1 MRGIRMSIGIGD
13 NLTGSFGFAKDKLGG
28 NFVTWLIL
36 AVLNIV
42 PVVNWI
48 VFGTYVKVLRG
59 DDPDLDNMG
68 KSFVDGL
75 LALIIAL
82 IYMIVPI
89 VLSIIVSVGMFTV
102 GSVATISP
110 TSSVVP
116 DMMAGVGVVLMF
128 GLILVCIIVSI
139 LFSLLLIPA
148 LVNFARNGFGAA
160 FSFGTIFGMINK
172 AGWLNYIVSIILI
185 WIIFGVII
193 FICGLLSVIIIGIIL
208 LIFILPF
215 LYCWAAKYFA
225 NLFE

>member
-1 MRGIRMSIGIGD
+1 MSIGIGD

-36 AVLNIV
+36 AVLNLV
-42 PVVNWI
+42 PIVNWI

-59 DDPDLDNMG
+59 NDPDLDNMG

-75 LALIIAL
+75 LALIIGL

-89 VLSIIVSVGMFTV
+89 ILMIIVSVGMFTI
-102 GSVATISP
+102 GSVATITP
-110 TSSVVP
+110 ASSVVP
-116 DMMAGVGVVLMF
+116 DMAAGAGVALMF
-128 GLILVCIIVSI
+128 GLIILCIIVSI

-160 FSFGTIFGMINK
+160 FSFGTIFGMISK

-185 WIIFGVII
+185 WIIFGVIVL
-193 FICGLLSVIIIGIIL
+193 ICTIIPIIGWIF
-208 LIFILPF
+208 LIFLMPF
-215 LYCWAAKYFA
+215 LYCWGAKYFA